1 MWHIY
6 EAEKKKLQESCKTC
20 EEYEEKIKELVKRLE
35 NEQRH

>member
-1 MWHIY
+1 MWLIY
-6 EAEKKKLQESCKTC
+6 EQEKKKLQESCKTN

>member
-6 EAEKKKLQESCKTC
+6 EAEKKKLQELCKTS

>member
-6 EAEKKKLQESCKTC
+6 EAEKKKLQELCKTS
-20 EEYEEKIKELVKRLE
+20 EEYEENIKELVKRLE